1 VNGSG
6 HARRALHIG
15 LLCLAACGG
24 DTGTGGGAPS
34 FTDVTEAAGIDFVH
48 VHGGVGRKY
57 LFETMGSGVAAADFD
72 GDELPDLL
80 FLQSGTLPTDEF
92 PLEERGRD
100 DHQVAEGN
108 RLYRNLGDGTFE
120 DVTAGSGLDV
130 PFYAQGLAVGDVD
143 SDGDRDIYVG
153 AYGRSR
159 LFLNDG
165 NARFTDVSETCG
177 IDDPIWTIGGA
188 FLDADG
194 DGDLDLYSV
203 AYLDMPYDT
212 HRFCGPS
219 RQLRTYCHVDGWD
232 GLDDHLWINDGS
244 GHFTDGS
251 AAAGLVGTVGKGL
264 AAVASDLDDDG
275 DLDIFV
281 ANDSKAN
288 LMLRNEGGGRFAQI
302 GRESGTDY
310 NAEGRSEAC
319 MGIDSG
325 DLDGDGDLDLYV
337 VNFQQETN
345 TLYRNDGD
353 MFFTDVAT
361 SSGTGVPSTAYL
373 GFGTVFVD
381 VENDGDLDIYVANG
395 HILDNVEEVEKLT
408 SHAQADQLYLNDG
421 SGRFTLAPE
430 SNGDALAQLRV
441 GRGVARVDFDRD
453 GDADLVVSNNGGPPW
468 VLRNDLATG
477 HRIVLRLA
485 GPAGRADAE
494 GARVTVRHG
503 DVALV
508 RELSTGSSYASHS
521 DTELLIGLGEMT
533 GAAVSVEIRWP
544 DGTVSNHP
552 HLAVDRRYRIGY
564 GGVGQDD
571 EALPPP
577 RAGTP

>member
-1 VNGSG
+1 MNGSG

-219 RQLRTYCHVDGWD
+219 RQLRTYCHV
-232 GLDDHLWINDGS
+232 
-244 GHFTDGS
+244 
-251 AAAGLVGTVGKGL
+251 
-264 AAVASDLDDDG
+264 
-275 DLDIFV
+275 
-281 ANDSKAN
+281 
-288 LMLRNEGGGRFAQI
+288 
-302 GRESGTDY
+302 
-310 NAEGRSEAC
+310 
-319 MGIDSG
+319 
-325 DLDGDGDLDLYV
+325 
-337 VNFQQETN
+337 
-345 TLYRNDGD
+345 
-353 MFFTDVAT
+353 
-361 SSGTGVPSTAYL
+361 
-373 GFGTVFVD
+373 
-381 VENDGDLDIYVANG
+381 
-395 HILDNVEEVEKLT
+395 
-408 SHAQADQLYLNDG
+408 
-421 SGRFTLAPE
+421 
-430 SNGDALAQLRV
+430 
-441 GRGVARVDFDRD
+441 
-453 GDADLVVSNNGGPPW
+453 
-468 VLRNDLATG
+468 
-477 HRIVLRLA
+477 
-485 GPAGRADAE
+485 
-494 GARVTVRHG
+494 
-503 DVALV
+503 
-508 RELSTGSSYASHS
+508 
-521 DTELLIGLGEMT
+521 
-533 GAAVSVEIRWP
+533 
-544 DGTVSNHP
+544 
-552 HLAVDRRYRIGY
+552 
-564 GGVGQDD
+564 
-571 EALPPP
+571 
-577 RAGTP
+577 

>member
-1 VNGSG
+1 
-6 HARRALHIG
+6 
-15 LLCLAACGG
+15 
-24 DTGTGGGAPS
+24 
-34 FTDVTEAAGIDFVH
+34 
-48 VHGGVGRKY
+48 
-57 LFETMGSGVAAADFD
+57 
-72 GDELPDLL
+72 
-80 FLQSGTLPTDEF
+80 
-92 PLEERGRD
+92 
-100 DHQVAEGN
+100 
-108 RLYRNLGDGTFE
+108 
-120 DVTAGSGLDV
+120 
-130 PFYAQGLAVGDVD
+130 
-143 SDGDRDIYVG
+143 
-153 AYGRSR
+153 
-159 LFLNDG
+159 
-165 NARFTDVSETCG
+165 
-177 IDDPIWTIGGA
+177 
-188 FLDADG
+188 
-194 DGDLDLYSV
+194 
-203 AYLDMPYDT
+203 
-212 HRFCGPS
+212 
-219 RQLRTYCHVDGWD
+219 
-232 GLDDHLWINDGS
+232 INDGS

-421 SGRFTLAPE
+421 SGRFT
-430 SNGDALAQLRV
+430 
-441 GRGVARVDFDRD
+441 
-453 GDADLVVSNNGGPPW
+453 
-468 VLRNDLATG
+468 
-477 HRIVLRLA
+477 
-485 GPAGRADAE
+485 
-494 GARVTVRHG
+494 
-503 DVALV
+503 
-508 RELSTGSSYASHS
+508 
-521 DTELLIGLGEMT
+521 
-533 GAAVSVEIRWP
+533 
-544 DGTVSNHP
+544 
-552 HLAVDRRYRIGY
+552 
-564 GGVGQDD
+564 
-571 EALPPP
+571 
-577 RAGTP
+577 